1 MWPAAAGTAHNA
13 GAMPESSPASA
24 ILWLHPDA
32 PAKPSEGAPCNGC
45 GLCCLSEPCPLGM
58 VVSRRRTGTC
68 VALRWSED
76 DHRYR
81 CAMVADPGGV
91 TGWTHPW
98 AVRALSRLAR
108 RWIAA
113 GAGCDA
119 RLTMT
124 GLPETSS
131 HDSLQ

>member
-1 MWPAAAGTAHNA
+1 
-13 GAMPESSPASA
+13 MPESPPASA
-24 ILWLHPDA
+24 IVWLHPDA
-32 PAKPSEGAPCNGC
+32 PAKPVPGAPCNGC

-58 VVSRRRTGTC
+58 VVSRRRSGAC

-76 DHRYR
+76 ERRYR
-81 CAMVADPGGV
+81 CGMVADPGGV
-91 TGWTHPW
+91 TGWTYPW
-98 AVRALSRLAR
+98 AVRALSGLAR

-119 RLTMT
+119 QLTMA